1 MALHRVLIAGIGNI
15 FLGDDGFGVEVVRR
29 LAGIAMPDWVRVED
43 FGIRG
48 IHLAYDVYD
57 NDYEGLILVD
67 AAPRGGDPGTVYLI
81 DVDLN
86 DQSGDVACTAD
97 AHGMNPDAVC
107 ALLRSFG
114 KCPPRVWLVGC
125 EPAQIEEEMG
135 LSKPVQLGVDRA
147 VTLIS
152 SLIRDGHISRE
163 APDAI
168 RRPDAASSSIHE

>member
-1 MALHRVLIAGIGNI
+1 MARHRVLIAGVGNI

-29 LAGIAMPDWVRVED
+29 LADITMPDWVRVKD

-57 NDYEGLILVD
+57 NDYESLILVD
-67 AAPRGGDPGTVYLI
+67 AAPRGGNPGTVYLI

-86 DQSGDVACTAD
+86 DQSRDVACTAD
-97 AHGMNPDAVC
+97 AHGMNPDAVF

-114 KCPPRVWLVGC
+114 KWPPRVWLVGC

-135 LSKPVQLGVDRA
+135 LSGPVQQGVERA

-152 SLIRDGHISRE
+152 SLIRDGHVIRE
-163 APDAI
+163 SSDTD
-168 RRPDAASSSIHE
+168 RRPDAASSSIHD